1 MVPSLSS
8 AALLLSGSPELSLL
22 AKATLLLAV
31 GLLAARFAHTARAS
45 VRHLVIA
52 TSFIALAALP
62 VLMISVPALTIDV
75 PVASTTSQPVNRI
88 AFTPAAID
96 GAPIASDVAERSLP
110 ALSAWQW
117 LRLAWLAGVIAFL
130 FPVAL
135 ALWRLSMIRRTGLP
149 VAWPRAILAG
159 LTDARGVSLPV
170 ELLEH
175 EGVPGPM
182 TFGIGRPV
190 IVLPLDARE
199 WPEAELRC
207 ALMHEIEHIKRRDWL
222 MQIIA
227 RTVAAFYW
235 FHPMVWSAWRRLCL
249 EAERSCDDAVVASE
263 ERTDYAEQLVTLAQR
278 MSATPVPPMLGMA
291 NRTDLSTRVT
301 AVLDERLHRGRA
313 GFVLA
318 AGTVVA
324 AALVVGS
331 VAPVRA
337 VAKAEPAA
345 ATVAEES
352 SRRAPDER
360 KASAVDR
367 PHNEPTNAGVSEG
380 VRELPSTRAKASP
393 KVEGDDVQQVPVTIA
408 KEQTRSIFV
417 LGEVRSP
424 GRYLIAGDVTLL
436 EVIAK
441 AGSPTASAGDVV
453 IVQRHKDLAATGA
466 GTPAISGD
474 KSTAEVVRVTLDDLR
489 QGRFI
494 ANLAW
499 QEGDTVFVPAADR
512 FFITGFVRS
521 PGSYV
526 LVPKMTVLQAIAI
539 AGGVSE
545 TGSTQGIR
553 ITRRVDDKSD
563 EIAASG
569 DDLVE
574 PNDTIRVRR
583 RLQWSSQH

>member
-1 MVPSLSS
+1 MVASLSS
-8 AALLLSGSPELSLL
+8 AALLLSGSLELSLL
-22 AKATLLLAV
+22 VKATLLLAI
-31 GLLAARFAHTARAS
+31 GLIAARFAHKARAS
-45 VRHLVIA
+45 VRHLVIS
-52 TSFIALAALP
+52 TSFIGLAALP

-75 PVASTTSQPVNRI
+75 PVASTTWQPVSRI
-88 AFTPAAID
+88 AVTPAPID
-96 GAPIASDVAERSLP
+96 GAPIAPNVVERSLP

-130 FPVAL
+130 LPVAS
-135 ALWRLSMIRRTGLP
+135 ALWRLSMLRRTGLP
-149 VAWPRAILAG
+149 VAWRRATLAG
-159 LTDARGVSLPV
+159 LADARGVSLPV

-190 IVLPLDARE
+190 IVLPPDARE

-207 ALMHEIEHIKRRDWL
+207 ALMHELEHIQRGDWL
-222 MQIIA
+222 MQVIA

-278 MSATPVPPMLGMA
+278 MSAMPVPPMLGMA

-337 VAKAEPAA
+337 VAKTEPAA
-345 ATVAEES
+345 ATVADES

-360 KASAVDR
+360 KAPAVDR

-380 VRELPSTRAKASP
+380 VRESPSTRGKASP
-393 KVEGDDVQQVPVTIA
+393 KVEGNGVQQVPVTIA
-408 KEQTRSIFV
+408 IEPTRSIFV
-417 LGEVRSP
+417 LGEVRVP
-424 GRYLIAGDVTLL
+424 GKYIVEGDVTLL

-441 AGSPTASAGDVV
+441 AGWLTAIAGDVA
-453 IVQRHKDLAATGA
+453 IVQRHKDPAITGV
-466 GTPAISGD
+466 GTPAIAGD
-474 KSTAEVVRVTLDDLR
+474 KGTAEVVRVALDDLK
-489 QGRFI
+489 QGRI
-494 ANLAW
+494 ESNLTL
-499 QEGDTVFVPAADR
+499 QDGDTVYVPAADR
-512 FFITGFVRS
+512 FYITGFVRR
-521 PGSYV
+521 PGAYV
-526 LVPKMTVLQAIAI
+526 LVRKMTVLQAIAI
-539 AGGVSE
+539 AGGLSE
-545 TGSTQGIR
+545 TGSPEGIK
-553 ITRRVDDKSD
+553 ISRRVNDKLVD
-563 EIAASG
+563 MDAID
-569 DDLVE
+569 DDLLE

-583 RLQWSSQH
+583 RLQ

>member
-8 AALLLSGSPELSLL
+8 AALLLSGSLELSLL
-22 AKATLLLAV
+22 VKATLLLAV
-31 GLLAARFAHTARAS
+31 GLIAARFAHRARAS
-45 VRHLVIA
+45 VRHLVIS

-75 PVASTTSQPVNRI
+75 PVASTTLQPVNRI
-88 AFTPAAID
+88 AFTPAPID
-96 GAPIASDVAERSLP
+96 GAPMAPNVVERSLP

-130 FPVAL
+130 FPVAS

-149 VAWPRAILAG
+149 VAWRRATLAG
-159 LTDARGVSLPV
+159 VADARGVSLPV

-190 IVLPLDARE
+190 IVLPPDARE

-207 ALMHEIEHIKRRDWL
+207 ALMHEIEHIQRGDWL

-249 EAERSCDDAVVASE
+249 EAERSCDDAVVVSE
-263 ERTDYAEQLVTLAQR
+263 ERTDYAEQLVMLAQR
-278 MSATPVPPMLGMA
+278 MSATPVQPILGMA
-291 NRTDLSTRVT
+291 NRSDLSTRVA
-301 AVLDERLHRGRA
+301 AVLDDRLHRGRA
-313 GFVLA
+313 GFALA

-324 AALVVGS
+324 LALVVGS

-345 ATVAEES
+345 VTADDQS
-352 SRRAPDER
+352 SARALVEAPARALDR
-360 KASAVDR
+360 GLHNAANAVNSAAVKEL
-367 PHNEPTNAGVSEG
+367 HETGVKQG
-380 VRELPSTRAKASP
+380 KD
-393 KVEGDDVQQVPVTIA
+393 VEGLGGPQAPVKIA
-408 KEQTRSIFV
+408 KELTRSIFV
-417 LGEVRSP
+417 IGEVRFP
-424 GRYLIAGDVTLL
+424 GKYSIAGDVTLL

-441 AGSPTASAGDVV
+441 AGSLTASAGPVV
-453 IVQRHKDLAATGA
+453 IVQRRKDAAVSDA
-466 GTPAISGD
+466 GTPAVPGD
-474 KSTAEVVRVTLDDLR
+474 NAIELVRVALDDLK
-489 QGRFI
+489 QGRI
-494 ANLAW
+494 VPGLALRD
-499 QEGDTVFVPAADR
+499 GDTVYVPAADR
-512 FFITGFVRS
+512 YYVTGFVRS
-521 PGSYV
+521 PGAYV

-545 TGSTQGIR
+545 TGSTQGIK
-553 ITRRVDDKSD
+553 IIRRVDDKSV
-563 EIAASG
+563 EIDVG
-569 DDLVE
+569 DDDLVE
-574 PNDTIRVRR
+574 PNDTIRVRQ
-583 RLQWSSQH
+583 RLQ